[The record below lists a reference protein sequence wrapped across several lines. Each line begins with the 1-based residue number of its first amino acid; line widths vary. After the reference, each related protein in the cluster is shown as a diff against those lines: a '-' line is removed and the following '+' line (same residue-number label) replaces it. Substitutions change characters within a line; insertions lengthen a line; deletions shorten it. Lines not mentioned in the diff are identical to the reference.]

1 MSDRKHAKKRKHRS
15 SSPFAE
21 DQDSTNDLFSNS
33 TSTSDR
39 DSMDSSISNNK
50 HPQISQVRLKSH

>member
-1 MSDRKHAKKRKHRS
+1 MSDRKHGKKCKHRS
-15 SSPFAE
+15 LSPFAE
-21 DQDSTNDLFSNS
+21 DQVSTNDIFSTS

-50 HPQISQVRLKSH
+50 HPQISQVRVKSH